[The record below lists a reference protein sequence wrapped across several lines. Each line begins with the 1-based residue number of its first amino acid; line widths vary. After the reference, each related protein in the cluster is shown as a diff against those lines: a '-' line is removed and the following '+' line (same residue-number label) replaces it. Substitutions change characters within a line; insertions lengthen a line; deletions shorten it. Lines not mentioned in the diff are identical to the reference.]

1 MPKRGLSAERV
12 AGREHFSQGFLN
24 DIPRPEKM
32 EDDSKHLYHKGL
44 F

>member
-1 MPKRGLSAERV
+1 MPKRGLSAERG
-12 AGREHFSQGFLN
+12 AGREHFSQGFL
-24 DIPRPEKM
+24 RPEKM